1 MRGAV
6 AVAITIALALAGGAC
21 GSKNQHAHDEEHRGE
36 AHGDHAERHEP
47 DDGLLRIDPEMLR
60 DLRITTARAEARPA
74 GETVTTLG
82 ELRVNE
88 DAYAEVSSP
97 VTARVVQVLAG
108 PGEVVKAGQTLV
120 ELHSPDLGKARA
132 EHLAAQAR
140 AELAQKTLERK
151 RQLAADRIV
160 PPRELQE
167 AEAEAA
173 HAEAAVR
180 AARASLGT
188 FGANDGGGDASRI
201 VLRSPVAGTV
211 IERTAVRGQ
220 LTDPARPLFRVGDLS
235 RLWLTVHA
243 FERDAVRLKPNV
255 SAQVTFPA
263 LPGQGFTGKVTLI
276 GSEVDTSSRT
286 IPVRIEVANPEGALR
301 PGMSANAMIPL
312 GEAQGEVV
320 TVPVAAVQRVEADW
334 AVFLPRGEGTFEA
347 RPVGRG
353 RELGGAVE
361 ILTGL
366 KPGEE
371 IVVEGAFL
379 LKAEVDK
386 SHGEGGHEH

>member
-1 MRGAV
+1 MMPAV
-6 AVAITIALALAGGAC
+6 RLVIPLVLLSGAC
-21 GSKNQHAHDEEHRGE
+21 GSKKDDGHEEGHHGEQHG
-36 AHGDHAERHEP
+36 GHAEHAEP

-74 GETVTTLG
+74 GETVSALG

-97 VTARVVQVLAG
+97 VPARVVKVLAG
-108 PGEVVKAGQTLV
+108 PGDVVKAGQVLV

-132 EHLAAQAR
+132 EYVAAR
-140 AELAQKTLERK
+140 ARADLAQKTVERK
-151 RQLAADRIV
+151 RQLATDRIV
-160 PPRELQE
+160 PARELQE
-167 AEAEAA
+167 AEADAA
-173 HAEAAVR
+173 DAGAAVR

-188 FGANDGGGDASRI
+188 FGTDESGGDVSRI

-255 SAQVTFPA
+255 TARVSFPA
-263 LPGQGFTGKVTLI
+263 LPGKGFGGTVTLI

-286 IPVRIEVANPEGALR
+286 IPVRIEVANADGILR
-301 PGMSANAMIPL
+301 PGMSANASLPL
-312 GEAQGEVV
+312 GEGQGEVV
-320 TVPVAAVQRVEADW
+320 AVPVAAVQRVEEDW
-334 AVFLPRGEGTFEA
+334 VVFLPRGEGAFET

-353 RELGGAVE
+353 RELAGDVE

-366 KPGEE
+366 APGET